1 MNVIS
6 AIKSSATVREKEVFL
21 NRLHND
27 LISDLWLIYGRL
39 GNAPRKEKIALIARC
54 KKTAAEKREAMK
66 RILHYADQREALFA
80 GLGDKELLAACIRTA
95 RRVRTWKGELE
106 NEKKN

>member
-6 AIKSSATVREKEVFL
+6 AIESSATAREKEVFL

-27 LISDLWLIYGRL
+27 VISDLWLIYGRL
-39 GNAPRKEKIALIARC
+39 GNATRKEKIAVIARC
-54 KKTAAEKREAMK
+54 KKTAAEKLEVMK
-66 RILHYADQREALFA
+66 RFLLYAEQREALFA
-80 GLGDKELLAACIRTA
+80 GLGDKELLASCIRTA
-95 RRVRTWKGELE
+95 RRMRAWKGELE